1 MKLTILGW
9 VSLLSQTPPSLDGT
23 VDLIQI
29 GFVGIALLWFALGK
43 VHPDSTIR
51 DLREQLAAEK
61 KSREEESRDSKA
73 VRDAIIRDVAPVLAR
88 VADREKEVVELAA
101 KLLAWAV
108 TQDGKDS

>member
-1 MKLTILGW
+1 MKILTFGVLA
-9 VSLLSQTPPSLDGT
+9 QTPTSLDGT

-43 VHPDSTIR
+43 VHPDSTIK

-73 VRDAIIRDVAPVLAR
+73 VRDAVIRDVAPVLAR

-101 KLLAWAV
+101 KLLAWAIA
-108 TQDGKDS
+108 QDGRDS